1 VAEPF
6 DLILCDIGLPDLN
19 GFALARQI
27 RAAGVD
33 APLLALSGYTSDQD
47 RSLGLA
53 SGFDNYLTKP
63 IKASVL
69 REEVRFQ
76 GSRPRSP
83 RGGAAVGSPAVVET
97 PAPVTVAPIVT
108 PAPPRR
114 RGVLGGLVVI
124 ALGVPFVLQP
134 LGVPNAASYLFIAM
148 GVAFLIAYVRGRQ
161 YVYLI
166 PMVTLVSFG
175 VALLL
180 PTWIAMRP
188 ESAAPAFV
196 GVIAV
201 GFIVAF
207 ALSPQHRWPLVP
219 AVLLGV
225 VAAGRFVTGTSLIPG
240 PSSRTSSRWCSS
252 GSARISSL
260 SRRAEAYARRRDRRR
275 DRRRG
280 RAGPLDRSASSDPC
294 RSLGLRFR
302 AGHVLRHVAAV
313 PLT

>member
-1 VAEPF
+1 MRILVIDDDEPTTELLSATLKRDGHTVVTETTGTAGRERAVAEPF

-148 GVAFLIAYVRGRQ
+148 GVAFLISYVRGRQ

-240 PSSRTSSRWCSS
+240 SIEPYLVPVVLI
-252 GSARISSL
+252 GVGAYL
-260 SRRAEAYARRRDRRR
+260 LAE
-275 DRRRG
+275 
-280 RAGPLDRSASSDPC
+280 PQS
-294 RSLGLRFR
+294 
-302 AGHVLRHVAAV
+302 
-313 PLT
+313 

>member
-1 VAEPF
+1 MRILVIEDDSPTVDVLITVLEGDGHTVVAERTGASGRQRAMGEPW
-6 DLILCDIGLPDLN
+6 DLIICDIGLPDVN
-19 GFALARQI
+19 GFLVARQL
-27 RAAGVD
+27 RQAGVD
-33 APLLALSGYTSDQD
+33 APLIALSGFATDED

-63 IKASVL
+63 IQASAL
-69 REEVRFQ
+69 RDEVRFQ
-76 GSRPRSP
+76 GTRPRSP
-83 RGGAAVGSPAVVET
+83 RSRPAAAQPAVVDTEPVPVVKVQAIARAIA
-97 PAPVTVAPIVT
+97 PA
-108 PAPPRR
+108 R

-148 GVAFLIAYVRGRQ
+148 GVAFLISYLRGRQ
-161 YVYLI
+161 HVYLI

-180 PTWIAMRP
+180 PTWVAIRP

-207 ALSPQHRWPLVP
+207 ALAPQYRWPLVP

-225 VAAGRFVTGTSLIPG
+225 VAAGRFLTGTSLIP
-240 PSSRTSSRWCSS
+240 PSFEPYLVPVVLI
-252 GSARISSL
+252 GVG
-260 SRRAEAYARRRDRRR
+260 AYLLVE
-275 DRRRG
+275 
-280 RAGPLDRSASSDPC
+280 PQI
-294 RSLGLRFR
+294 
-302 AGHVLRHVAAV
+302 
-313 PLT
+313 

>member
-1 VAEPF
+1 MRILVIEDDRQTIELLLRVLEDDGHTVVGERTGMAGLERATAEKW
-6 DLILCDIGLPDLN
+6 DLVMSDIGLPDMN
-19 GFALARQI
+19 GFTLARRLRQ
-27 RAAGVD
+27 AGIDV
-33 APLLALSGYTSDQD
+33 PLLALSGFDTDDD
-47 RSLGLA
+47 RKLGLA
-53 SGFDNYLTKP
+53 SGFDAYLTKP

-69 REEVRFQ
+69 REEIRAQ
-76 GSRPRSP
+76 ADRPRRP
-83 RGGAAVGSPAVVET
+83 RPPDAAVRPAVIET
-97 PAPVTVAPIVT
+97 E
-108 PAPPRR
+108 PAPPVPVAQHR

-148 GVAFLIAYVRGRQ
+148 GAAFLISYLRGRQ

-196 GVIAV
+196 GVIAI
-201 GFIVAF
+201 GFVVAF

-225 VAAGRFVTGTSLIPG
+225 VAAGRLVTGTSLIPASIEPYLVPFVLIAVG
-240 PSSRTSSRWCSS
+240 
-252 GSARISSL
+252 AYL
-260 SRRAEAYARRRDRRR
+260 LAERQ
-275 DRRRG
+275 
-280 RAGPLDRSASSDPC
+280 
-294 RSLGLRFR
+294 
-302 AGHVLRHVAAV
+302 
-313 PLT
+313 T

>member
-1 VAEPF
+1 MRILVIEDDPQTIELLLRVLEDDGHVVAGERTGTAGLQRAIATQW
-6 DLILCDIGLPDLN
+6 DLIISDIGLPDMN
-19 GFALARQI
+19 GFTLSRQL
-27 RAAGVD
+27 RQAGIDV
-33 APLLALSGYTSDQD
+33 PLVALSGYATDED
-47 RSLGLA
+47 RKLGLA
-53 SGFDNYLTKP
+53 SGFDRYLAKP

-69 REEVRFQ
+69 REEIRLQVA
-76 GSRPRSP
+76 RPRP
-83 RGGAAVGSPAVVET
+83 QPARDPEPALIGSPAA
-97 PAPVTVAPIVT
+97 APVTVALATV
-108 PAPPRR
+108 APRR

-148 GVAFLIAYVRGRQ
+148 GAAFLISYLRGRQ

-196 GVIAV
+196 GVIAI
-201 GFIVAF
+201 GFVVAF

-225 VAAGRFVTGTSLIPG
+225 VAAGRLVTGTSFIPASIEPYLVPIVLIAVG
-240 PSSRTSSRWCSS
+240 
-252 GSARISSL
+252 AYL
-260 SRRAEAYARRRDRRR
+260 LAERQ
-275 DRRRG
+275 
-280 RAGPLDRSASSDPC
+280 
-294 RSLGLRFR
+294 
-302 AGHVLRHVAAV
+302 
-313 PLT
+313 T

>member
-1 VAEPF
+1 VRILVIEDDPQTIELLVRVLEDDGHDVAGERTGTAGLARAIASKW
-6 DLILCDIGLPDLN
+6 DLIICDIGLPDMN
-19 GFALARQI
+19 GNTLSRQLR
-27 RAAGVD
+27 RAGIDV
-33 APLLALSGYTSDQD
+33 PLLALSGYATDED
-47 RSLGLA
+47 RTLGLA
-53 SGFDNYLTKP
+53 SGFDQYLAKP

-69 REEVRFQ
+69 REEIRMQ
-76 GSRPRSP
+76 AARPRPQRSP
-83 RGGAAVGSPAVVET
+83 DPQPALIGSPATSPVPVA
-97 PAPVTVAPIVT
+97 PATVA
-108 PAPPRR
+108 PRR

-148 GVAFLIAYVRGRQ
+148 GGAFLISYVRGRQ

-166 PMVTLVSFG
+166 PMVTLISFG

-207 ALSPQHRWPLVP
+207 ALAPQHRWPLVP

-225 VAAGRFVTGTSLIPG
+225 VAAGRLVTGTSFIPASIEPYLVPFVLIAVG
-240 PSSRTSSRWCSS
+240 
-252 GSARISSL
+252 AYL
-260 SRRAEAYARRRDRRR
+260 LAERQ
-275 DRRRG
+275 
-280 RAGPLDRSASSDPC
+280 
-294 RSLGLRFR
+294 
-302 AGHVLRHVAAV
+302 
-313 PLT
+313 T